1 MSYNNVRLDGRGTSF
16 GDVLSQISPL
26 ASPKNKI
33 SLEQSQ
39 KQSVLTNCLTEKI
52 TLVTKK
58 LLQLNFSEED
68 QVSPPQSFSQV
79 SGNNLASSQ
88 KSLIKR
94 EHSAYQS
101 PKNIQCVNATVE
113 KEEEFFEAIVKVPFQ
128 LNGLPREMVP
138 QTAPRKKNGHLMS
151 EELEFPL
158 LRFKK
163 VPSSLEKV
171 FVERMKTIDLDMEST
186 TLTPTLTTL
195 NGRSVLTWKSE
206 NSLSFDAAR
215 CRVFP
220 IAAQTLHLGQDAEL
234 ERIPMQ
240 TFLYSL
246 VQTGR
251 LPTNL
256 PPSVQQLPSVTMT
269 IQGSASPYFFHKK
282 AVTIKTKSPVQ
293 PLAPVVVPVPVTP
306 VSKKDQ
312 LMSVDVSLSL
322 SSMSAEQSVFFE
334 TLRES
339 CIRYKNIEV
348 TKLKDLHISLCIV
361 EGVAKD
367 VARRI
372 ERTVQGVLG
381 DASVRATA
389 VPTDSLSIIGRSKN
403 FAVVKMEGD
412 NALMELS
419 QRVRDIV
426 FQISG
431 LKDHFPFA
439 PHVSVARSKAP
450 EGFPHDFVGKIPLCP
465 PEFVFRQ
472 EHLVVSMRPVTMS
485 RLVRRGNQAAIPQP
499 SSRGVGVVL

>member
-1 MSYNNVRLDGRGTSF
+1 LLDRGNFFSY
-16 GDVLSQISPL
+16 
-26 ASPKNKI
+26 
-33 SLEQSQ
+33 E
-39 KQSVLTNCLTEKI
+39 
-52 TLVTKK
+52 K

-68 QVSPPQSFSQV
+68 QVSPPQSFSQA

-94 EHSAYQS
+94 EHSAYQL
-101 PKNIQCVNATVE
+101 PKNIQCINATVE

-158 LRFKK
+158 LRFEK
-163 VPSSLEKV
+163 VPSSLEEV
-171 FVERMKTIDLDMEST
+171 FVERMKTIDLDVAST
-186 TLTPTLTTL
+186 TLTPTMTTL
-195 NGRSVLTWKSE
+195 NGRSVLSWNSE
-206 NSLSFDAAR
+206 NSLPFDAAR
-215 CRVFP
+215 RRVFSV
-220 IAAQTLHLGQDAEL
+220 AAQTLHLGQDAQSNP
-234 ERIPMQ
+234 IPMQ

-251 LPTNL
+251 LPAVL

-282 AVTIKTKSPVQ
+282 AVTIKTKPPVQ
-293 PLAPVVVPVPVTP
+293 PLAPVAVPVPVAP
-306 VSKKDQ
+306 VSKKDRM
-312 LMSVDVSLSL
+312 MSVDVSLSL

-361 EGVAKD
+361 EGVTKD
-367 VARRI
+367 VARKI
-372 ERTVQGVLG
+372 EKTVQGVLG

-426 FQISG
+426 FQNSG

-439 PHVSVARSKAP
+439 PHVSVARSKVP
-450 EGFPHDFVGKIPLCP
+450 EGFSHDFVGKIPSCP
-465 PEFVFRQ
+465 PEFVFKQ
-472 EHLVVSMRPVTMS
+472 EHLVVSMRSVTMS
-485 RLVRRGNQAAIPQP
+485 RLARRGKNQAAIPQP
-499 SSRGVGVVL
+499 SGGGVGVVL